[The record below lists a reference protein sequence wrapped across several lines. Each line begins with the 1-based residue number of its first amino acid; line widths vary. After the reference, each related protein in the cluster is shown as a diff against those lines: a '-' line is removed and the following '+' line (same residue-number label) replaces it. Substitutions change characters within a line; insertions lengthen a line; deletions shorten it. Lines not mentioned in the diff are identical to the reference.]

1 MSFPER
7 SHTWPKWP
15 PKMKALLT
23 LILPCVNIERNVFTL
38 YQEEY
43 FLYTMT
49 LWVCQGNFQAFEQ
62 RYSWINDIEGEL
74 DWNAKKKKTKKTRE
88 FKGPWHASAHVLHFD
103 FWSGELFF
111 KIGFWW
117 KNPFSLT
124 LRRPRKLLYQYSR
137 AIWFILEVLNAIFCI
152 LRQALSRKFEVIEE
166 KCTKAYYL
174 LSAFLQAD
182 QMWRLMWSSGFHF
195 CLLSSPVNDLPFSV
209 KC

>member
-1 MSFPER
+1 MF
-7 SHTWPKWP
+7 
-15 PKMKALLT
+15 LLYIKGNIFFTQWLYGYVKVT
-23 LILPCVNIERNVFTL
+23 LKLSCKDIPGSMISRESSIEMR
-38 YQEEY
+38 
-43 FLYTMT
+43 
-49 LWVCQGNFQAFEQ
+49 
-62 RYSWINDIEGEL
+62 
-74 DWNAKKKKTKKTRE
+74 KKKKKKPRE

-103 FWSGELFF
+103 FWSGEPFF

-124 LRRPRKLLYQYSR
+124 LRKLLYQYSR

-166 KCTKAYYL
+166 KGTKAYYL

>member
-1 MSFPER
+1 MF
-7 SHTWPKWP
+7 
-15 PKMKALLT
+15 LLYIKRNIFFTQWLYGYVKVT
-23 LILPCVNIERNVFTL
+23 LKLSCKDIPGSMISRESSIEMR
-38 YQEEY
+38 
-43 FLYTMT
+43 
-49 LWVCQGNFQAFEQ
+49 
-62 RYSWINDIEGEL
+62 
-74 DWNAKKKKTKKTRE
+74 KKKKKKKKNRE

-103 FWSGELFF
+103 FWSGEPFF

-124 LRRPRKLLYQYSR
+124 LRRPRKVLYHYSR

-209 KC
+209 KY

>member
-1 MSFPER
+1 MF
-7 SHTWPKWP
+7 
-15 PKMKALLT
+15 LLYIKRNIFFTQWLYGYVKVT
-23 LILPCVNIERNVFTL
+23 LKLSCKDIPGSMISRESSIEMR
-38 YQEEY
+38 
-43 FLYTMT
+43 
-49 LWVCQGNFQAFEQ
+49 
-62 RYSWINDIEGEL
+62 
-74 DWNAKKKKTKKTRE
+74 KKNRE
-88 FKGPWHASAHVLHFD
+88 CKGPWYASAHVRHFD
-103 FWSGELFF
+103 FWSGKPFL

-117 KNPFSLT
+117 KNPLPLT

-152 LRQALSRKFEVIEE
+152 LRQALSRKFEVIGE

-174 LSAFLQAD
+174 LSALLQTD